1 MSDNYDDNIL
11 RINANEIVGFRT
23 SEIDFRVPMLSNNE
37 SAASV
42 RTVIVDHEY
51 EFKGLCIEGV
61 NMTVEVILDLSSGI
75 EYEVITPQD

>member
-1 MSDNYDDNIL
+1 MPDTYDDNIL

-37 SAASV
+37 STASV
-42 RTVIVDHEY
+42 RTVLIDHDY
-51 EFKGLCIEGV
+51 EFKGLCIEGT

-75 EYEVITPQD
+75 EYEVITPLT